1 MFQAG
6 LKGRRGGLEMYKV
19 IKYYSSPQEGSCVA
33 MGIMSSLDSLVGSML
48 RNPSGPFTVVEQ
60 ALYLGCNPVPCLLL
74 AFPEPPLIV
83 SVCQK
88 LSSVPPPHVVPAP
101 DTELTPDSLTLLCHG
116 LLGPPCHCTHKERS
130 ASTQETEG
138 PSHRK

>member
-1 MFQAG
+1 
-6 LKGRRGGLEMYKV
+6 MYKV
-19 IKYYSSPQEGSCVA
+19 IKYYSPPQEGSCVA
-33 MGIMSSLDSLVGSML
+33 VGVVSSLDSLVGSML

-88 LSSVPPPHVVPAP
+88 PSSVPPMWPLP
-101 DTELTPDSLTLLCHG
+101 LTLRSLQSHSPCPVMAFWV
-116 LLGPPCHCTHKERS
+116 LLVTVPTRKGQRLHKRQKDLPTGS
-130 ASTQETEG
+130 KDLA
-138 PSHRK
+138 